1 MASLDK
7 SNVVNGNTISA
18 SDITALYDA
27 FTGTTT
33 YDNIDFTGTSS
44 NANLIKYVDDNTNKF
59 YEVPF
64 LATESLGSY
73 VPILTDTN
81 NSFQYNPSTETLKA
95 TNFEGTGSYITGSN
109 VQGPVEIAQNLD
121 TFQVIDLNQNP
132 TSLLNPRPI
141 AFTLQYSGP
150 WSGSIDLN
158 SVVPGI
164 QSTQLGDDLFILAQ
178 EMTSPGILDTAN
190 SLTIRYTA
198 PVLEI
203 TSSATP
209 SSPNYG
215 VLVTGWARK

>member
-18 SDITALYDA
+18 SDISALYDA

-44 NANLIKYVDDNTNKF
+44 NASFLNLSSAAANSDYA
-59 YEVPF
+59 VPF
-64 LATESLGSY
+64 
-73 VPILTDTN
+73 ILSSSAYSRFLYDSN
-81 NSFQYNPSTETLKA
+81 DGLLYNPSTNTLTT
-95 TNFEGTGSYITGSN
+95 TNFEGTSSFITGSN
-109 VQGPVEIAQNLD
+109 VEGVVNTAQNLD
-121 TFQVIDLNQNP
+121 TFQVVDLNQNP
-132 TSLLNPRPI
+132 VQLINPRPI

-158 SVVPGI
+158 GVVPGI

-203 TSSATP
+203 TSSAAP

>member
-33 YDNIDFTGTSS
+33 YDNIDFRGTSS
-44 NANLIKYVDDNTNKF
+44 NANLIKYVDDNNNKF

-121 TFQVIDLNQNP
+121 QFTVIDTNQNP
-132 TSLLNPRPI
+132 VKLINPRPLV
-141 AFTLQYSGP
+141 FTLQYSGP
-150 WSGSIDLN
+150 GSGSIDLN
-158 SVVPGI
+158 NVIPGI
-164 QSTQLGDDLFILAQ
+164 QSQTLGDDLFIHAQ
-178 EMTSPGILDTAN
+178 EMLSPGIMDTAN
-190 SLTIRYTA
+190 SLEINYLA
-198 PVLEI
+198 PILSI
-203 TSSATP
+203 TSSATTAVF
-209 SSPNYG
+209 G
-215 VLVTGWARK
+215 ALVTGWAKQ